1 MARTKVLHK
10 KSSMKSQMECFFC
23 GSSVSADSDT
33 RAVLCSRCTARLAG
47 TPQQINK
54 FPKREVSMTDIV
66 AKQPRTPKA
75 PKAQKKDNMH
85 LFGGNPGR
93 GWHLRKEYIAPN
105 GRVYNFGKLVSEG
118 TVAAE

>member
-1 MARTKVLHK
+1 MARTAGRK
-10 KSSMKSQMECFFC
+10 KSGVRVELDCFFC
-23 GSSVSADSDT
+23 GSPVTADSDT
-33 RAVLCSRCTARLAG
+33 RAILCSGCVARLAG
-47 TPQQINK
+47 TPEQINK

-66 AKQPRTPKA
+66 TKTPKA
-75 PKAQKKDNMH
+75 PKVAKKDNTT

-118 TVAAE
+118 TEQK

>member
-1 MARTKVLHK
+1 MARTKVLGK
-10 KSSMKSQMECFFC
+10 KSGSKVQMECFFC

-66 AKQPRTPKA
+66 AKQPKTPKA
-75 PKAQKKDNMH
+75 PKAVKPTTG
-85 LFGGNPGR
+85 FGR
-93 GWHLRKEYIAPN
+93 GWHLRKEFTAPN
-105 GRVYNFGKLVSEG
+105 GDRYSFGKLI
-118 TVAAE
+118 TVETK

>member
-1 MARTKVLHK
+1 MSRR
-10 KSSMKSQMECFFC
+10 KSVTMIQIDCSSC

-33 RAVLCSRCTARLAG
+33 RAILCSRCTARLAG
-47 TPQQINK
+47 TPEQINK
-54 FPKREVSMTDIV
+54 FPKREVSMTEIV
-66 AKQPRTPKA
+66 TKQNKTPKA
-75 PKAQKKDNMH
+75 PKSQKKDNIQ

-118 TVAAE
+118 KVAAE